1 MELHAIDLGFLSTSL
16 ARTTIGNR
24 PSQHAR
30 GKKEMKQDKKQRQKT
45 SEQHQSLHEIYQ
57 RVDQPCY
64 PRQLLMLKGSPAY
77 PQIVWHERKSGGR
90 RRRSSSKSI
99 NSMQ

>member
-30 GKKEMKQDKKQRQKT
+30 GKKEMKQDKKQRENLRAT
-45 SEQHQSLHEIYQ
+45 
-57 RVDQPCY
+57 
-64 PRQLLMLKGSPAY
+64 
-77 PQIVWHERKSGGR
+77 
-90 RRRSSSKSI
+90 SKSA
-99 NSMQ
+99 